1 MRTQLRTRCTASLLG
16 TLLSSLCLMALLA
29 SLATAADDEKFVPLW
44 NGKDLSGWKIVNV
57 APDTFTV
64 KDGLLVSTGQPTG
77 TIRTDRMYE
86 NFILELEWRH
96 MKSGGN
102 AGVFIWG
109 DPLTAVGT
117 PFSRGIE
124 VQVLDGRETPNY
136 TSHGDVFSIWGA
148 TMKPDRPHPG
158 GWARCLPLEKRA
170 KPSPEWNH
178 YRIEC
183 KNGELKLHV
192 NGKYV
197 SGATECNPR
206 KGYICLESEGSECH
220 FRNIR
225 ICELPSTEVPAEATA
240 NAAEGFVPLL
250 GDPELSAWRK
260 VAGNEGHWKMSDWRL
275 LYDGKSEAKNSR
287 DQHLWTEKEFGDFV
301 LVCDWRLPSKP
312 VKKEWPIVLPSG
324 EDAID
329 ENGKPK
335 LLTVDDAGNS
345 GILLR
350 GDETA
355 QLNICCRPVGSGE
368 VTEFRVNKK
377 YPADVRAAVTPTK
390 RADKPVGQWNR
401 FIVTMQGDR
410 VTVDLNG
417 ERIIDKAQLPGVPQ
431 RGPIGLQHHGEALE
445 FGNIF
450 VREL

>member
-1 MRTQLRTRCTASLLG
+1 
-16 TLLSSLCLMALLA
+16 MAVA
-29 SLATAADDEKFVPLW
+29 TIATAADDEKFTPLF

-64 KDGLLVSTGQPTG
+64 KDGILVSTGKPTG

-96 MKSGGN
+96 LKAGGN

-124 VQVLDGRETPNY
+124 VQVLDGRETESY
-136 TSHGDVFSIWGA
+136 TSHGDIFSIWGA
-148 TMKPDRPHPG
+148 SMKPDRPHPKG
-158 GWARCLPLEKRA
+158 SQRCLPSEKRC

-178 YRIEC
+178 YRVIC
-183 KNGELKLHV
+183 NNGIIKLHV
-192 NGKYV
+192 NGKEV
-197 SGATECNPR
+197 SGGTECNPR

-225 ICELPSTEVPAEATA
+225 IHELPSTSVPAEATA
-240 NAAEGFVPLL
+240 NIAQGFVPLL
-250 GDPELSAWRK
+250 ADPELSAWKK
-260 VAGNEGHWKMSDWRL
+260 VEGNEGHWKLNDWKL
-275 LYDGKSEAKNSR
+275 LYDGKSEAKNPL
-287 DQHLWTEKEFGDFV
+287 DQHLWTKQDFGDFE
-301 LVCDWRLPSKP
+301 LVVDWRLPNKP
-312 VKKEWPIVLPSG
+312 QKKEWPVVLPSG
-324 EDAID
+324 EDAVD

-335 LLTVDDAGNS
+335 LVTVDDAGNS

-350 GDETA
+350 GYEHA
-355 QLNICCRPVGSGE
+355 QVNICSRPVGSGE

-377 YPADVRAAVTPTK
+377 YPAEVRAGVTPKK
-390 RADKPVGQWNR
+390 RVDKPNGQWNR
-401 FIVTMQGDR
+401 FVITMQGDR
-410 VTVDLNG
+410 VSVVLNG
-417 ERIIDKAQLPGVPQ
+417 ERIIDKAQLPDVPKQ
-431 RGPIGLQHHGEALE
+431 GPIGLQHHGEPME